1 MITILE
7 MDRKYDVLVVILLVT
22 IALGQLSLDVMFVS
36 LYYGKGIGEWA
47 RNVNRVTNGN
57 LSAGSI
63 IFYILAFLFVL
74 DIVKILRDRRKRI
87 SDKYYAP

>member
-1 MITILE
+1 
-7 MDRKYDVLVVILLVT
+7 MDRKYDVLVVTLLVI

-36 LYYGKGIGEWA
+36 LHYGKEIGEWA
-47 RNVNRVTNGN
+47 RNLNSVTHGN
-57 LSAGSI
+57 LSVGSI